1 VPRSTELGPLP
12 VCLRSLPI
20 GDSPAT
26 EQPAASSSSLIT
38 SRTLTTH
45 NDREDVGNARR
56 AISGSPSA
64 LRLGRPRWPRDRA
77 AHPSCPTFAPCHHR
91 RDEHSGVVPSWRALI
106 VQPAPQDLEHFPV
119 LDLAVAHVG
128 NRNPVGAT
136 PTGVDQSITRYW
148 NANIHVSRVSLLEIL
163 AWIST
168 SVVPTP
174 QHLTREFLAPTRVIE
189 GHSSRWIRIKAEL
202 YSLAIWC
209 DEARYAFVR
218 RSLVKVNYPN
228 DF

>member
-1 VPRSTELGPLP
+1 MPRSTELGPLP

-91 RDEHSGVVPSWRALI
+91 RDERPLPRRRSRAETGPLGRGAELACPHRAAGSTRPRTLPSSRSCRRPRWQPQSGRRDPNGGR
-106 VQPAPQDLEHFPV
+106 PV
-119 LDLAVAHVG
+119 H
-128 NRNPVGAT
+128 
-136 PTGVDQSITRYW
+136 
-148 NANIHVSRVSLLEIL
+148 HSLLERKHSRQQS
-163 AWIST
+163 ISLGDLGMDLHFGST
-168 SVVPTP
+168 DSTAPD
-174 QHLTREFLAPTRVIE
+174 TRIP
-189 GHSSRWIRIKAEL
+189 
-202 YSLAIWC
+202 
-209 DEARYAFVR
+209 
-218 RSLVKVNYPN
+218 RSHACN
-228 DF
+228 

>member
-1 VPRSTELGPLP
+1 MT
-12 VCLRSLPI
+12 
-20 GDSPAT
+20 
-26 EQPAASSSSLIT
+26 
-38 SRTLTTH
+38 
-45 NDREDVGNARR
+45 ARM
-56 AISGSPSA
+56 SG
-64 LRLGRPRWPRDRA
+64 
-77 AHPSCPTFAPCHHR
+77 T
-91 RDEHSGVVPSWRALI
+91 RDEQLVDRRQHCGSGVPGGLEIERHTHRVQHSHHAITDVMSDHCLDVVLAQKPGHSGVVPSWRALI